1 LPLIK
6 LMGTLVEDFDVNG
19 WNFDI
24 ESERSHTMGFGR
36 SWGYYDNWAPYV
48 TVAQRR
54 AEAAAN
60 AKQLEKERGRP
71 LAPIKIEGRK
81 IAKSFWGK
89 AWCDNLEAYSDYA
102 NRLPRGRTYVRNG
115 SVIDLEIAKG
125 KIVALVSGSEV
136 YTLTITISALPREN
150 WQTIQRSCAR
160 SITSLIDLLQGRFD
174 RGIMER
180 LTQKDGGL
188 FPKPKEIKLSCS
200 CPDSAGMCKHVAAV
214 MYGVGAKLDQSPELL
229 FTLRNVDHLELISQA
244 VSDDNLNRA
253 LTGDLGD
260 SLQADDLGQ
269 IFGIELETGR
279 PATADDVPTRK
290 PRRKPSP
297 PAKAVRTA
305 TKKPAKRNATAKGSQ
320 SSPKPT
326 ASAKPV
332 KAKTAT
338 VTRTS
343 KIQTKKK
350 PAAAVVVKPA
360 RRIRP
365 AK

>member
-1 LPLIK
+1 
-6 LMGTLVEDFDVNG
+6 
-19 WNFDI
+19 
-24 ESERSHTMGFGR
+24 MGFGR
-36 SWGYYDNWAPYV
+36 SWNGYDTWAPYV
-48 TVAQRR
+48 PVAERR
-54 AEAAAN
+54 AQAAAS
-60 AKQLEKERGRP
+60 AKKLEKERGRP
-71 LAPIKIEGRK
+71 LVPIKIEGRT
-81 IAKSFWGK
+81 IARSFWGK

-115 SVIDLEIAKG
+115 SVIHLEIAKG
-125 KIVALVSGSEV
+125 KITALVSGSEI
-136 YTLTITISALPREN
+136 YTLAITISALSREN

-174 RGIMER
+174 RGVMER
-180 LTQKDGGL
+180 LTQKEGGL

-214 MYGVGAKLDQSPELL
+214 MYGVGVKLDQFPELL

-253 LTGDLGD
+253 LTGDLED

-269 IFGIELETGR
+269 IFGIELETGHSSS
-279 PATADDVPTRK
+279 TDDVPTRK
-290 PRRKPSP
+290 PRRKTSP
-297 PAKAVRTA
+297 PVKAVRAA
-305 TKKPAKRNATAKGSQ
+305 TKKTAKSRSPAKGSQ
-320 SSPKPT
+320 SPSKPI

-332 KAKTAT
+332 KAKSAT

-350 PAAAVVVKPA
+350 PVTAAVVKPTRRTRPVK
-360 RRIRP
+360 
-365 AK
+365 